1 MRAFISFQQFNTV
14 KFYSKYIYEN
24 IYFIIQLKKLFNMK
38 NFLLIL
44 ITCITIS
51 FTSCNTNYFDDYEK
65 EETTT
70 IMTRVVQDPLHPI
83 INGENVYGNWIQLF
97 YIHPTQY
104 IGKWNI
110 YLQYQSG
117 AEWKYYNPNG
127 GNTPYIVLSGEAL
140 NSYIIPFSGNYL
152 PKGNPVIRICV
163 DEYAPNGS
171 RSTWSEPYQLKGYN
185 QCGLI
190 PAPNFDG
197 FGSSVLELYGTLRPL
212 ISGVHSAKI
221 IFAINGI
228 FENSPITKQYKIE
241 WIPGTYY
248 FSTKLGI
255 EPNQNYTLSYT
266 VTYYDYTGKALFP
279 IDKGSYSINVG
290 YSNYSSL
297 KIFD

>member
-1 MRAFISFQQFNTV
+1 
-14 KFYSKYIYEN
+14 
-24 IYFIIQLKKLFNMK
+24 MK

-44 ITCITIS
+44 ITCITIL

-83 INGENVYGNWIQLF
+83 INGENIYGNWIQLF

-140 NSYIIPFSGNYL
+140 NSYI
-152 PKGNPVIRICV
+152 KGNPVIRICV

-197 FGSSVLELYGTLRPL
+197 LGSSVLELYGTL
-212 ISGVHSAKI
+212 
-221 IFAINGI
+221 
-228 FENSPITKQYKIE
+228 
-241 WIPGTYY
+241 
-248 FSTKLGI
+248 
-255 EPNQNYTLSYT
+255 
-266 VTYYDYTGKALFP
+266 
-279 IDKGSYSINVG
+279 
-290 YSNYSSL
+290 
-297 KIFD
+297 

>member
-1 MRAFISFQQFNTV
+1 MEIEFSYFTFIPLNILENGIFIFNIKV
-14 KFYSKYIYEN
+14 VQNGN
-24 IYFIIQLKKLFNMK
+24 IIIQMVVILHILYYQVKL
-38 NFLLIL
+38 
-44 ITCITIS
+44 
-51 FTSCNTNYFDDYEK
+51 
-65 EETTT
+65 
-70 IMTRVVQDPLHPI
+70 
-83 INGENVYGNWIQLF
+83 
-97 YIHPTQY
+97 
-104 IGKWNI
+104 
-110 YLQYQSG
+110 
-117 AEWKYYNPNG
+117 
-127 GNTPYIVLSGEAL
+127 
-140 NSYIIPFSGNYL
+140 YIIPFSGNYL

>member
-1 MRAFISFQQFNTV
+1 M
-14 KFYSKYIYEN
+14 
-24 IYFIIQLKKLFNMK
+24 
-38 NFLLIL
+38 
-44 ITCITIS
+44 
-51 FTSCNTNYFDDYEK
+51 
-65 EETTT
+65 
-70 IMTRVVQDPLHPI
+70 
-83 INGENVYGNWIQLF
+83 
-97 YIHPTQY
+97 
-104 IGKWNI
+104 
-110 YLQYQSG
+110 
-117 AEWKYYNPNG
+117 
-127 GNTPYIVLSGEAL
+127 
-140 NSYIIPFSGNYL
+140 

-255 EPNQNYTLSYT
+255 EPNKNDTLSYT

>member
-1 MRAFISFQQFNTV
+1 
-14 KFYSKYIYEN
+14 
-24 IYFIIQLKKLFNMK
+24 MK

-44 ITCITIS
+44 ITCITIL

-241 WIPGTYY
+241 CKPPIKYP
-248 FSTKLGI
+248 
-255 EPNQNYTLSYT
+255 LSLY
-266 VTYYDYTGKALFP
+266 L
-279 IDKGSYSINVG
+279 
-290 YSNYSSL
+290 
-297 KIFD
+297 

>member
-1 MRAFISFQQFNTV
+1 
-14 KFYSKYIYEN
+14 
-24 IYFIIQLKKLFNMK
+24 MK

-44 ITCITIS
+44 ITCITIL

-97 YIHPTQY
+97 YIHPTHY

>member
-1 MRAFISFQQFNTV
+1 
-14 KFYSKYIYEN
+14 
-24 IYFIIQLKKLFNMK
+24 MK

-44 ITCITIS
+44 ITCITIL

-140 NSYIIPFSGNYL
+140 
-152 PKGNPVIRICV
+152 
-163 DEYAPNGS
+163 
-171 RSTWSEPYQLKGYN
+171 
-185 QCGLI
+185 
-190 PAPNFDG
+190 
-197 FGSSVLELYGTLRPL
+197 
-212 ISGVHSAKI
+212 
-221 IFAINGI
+221 
-228 FENSPITKQYKIE
+228 
-241 WIPGTYY
+241 
-248 FSTKLGI
+248 
-255 EPNQNYTLSYT
+255 
-266 VTYYDYTGKALFP
+266 
-279 IDKGSYSINVG
+279 
-290 YSNYSSL
+290 
-297 KIFD
+297 

>member
-1 MRAFISFQQFNTV
+1 
-14 KFYSKYIYEN
+14 
-24 IYFIIQLKKLFNMK
+24 MK

-44 ITCITIS
+44 ITCITIL

-140 NSYIIPFSGNYL
+140 NSYIIP
-152 PKGNPVIRICV
+152 
-163 DEYAPNGS
+163 
-171 RSTWSEPYQLKGYN
+171 
-185 QCGLI
+185 
-190 PAPNFDG
+190 
-197 FGSSVLELYGTLRPL
+197 
-212 ISGVHSAKI
+212 KI
-221 IFAINGI
+221 IFFNSNIFMNRPFIFSILRINA
-228 FENSPITKQYKIE
+228 NNR
-241 WIPGTYY
+241 
-248 FSTKLGI
+248 FST
-255 EPNQNYTLSYT
+255 
-266 VTYYDYTGKALFP
+266 V
-279 IDKGSYSINVG
+279 
-290 YSNYSSL
+290 
-297 KIFD
+297 